1 MTYNFLWIR
10 TRLPHIWNGGLL
22 FFLVPSV
29 LFCFWVFIL
38 GASATSSQS
47 LITTALVKLHI
58 SSLYE
63 DAISYFFLL
72 TQVGSESCFFLSR
85 AKAQLGGLSG
95 HSRGVSTNEQQLE
108 VGLFSAAS
116 TIVLFFFLYIKH
128 CGALE
133 DVDTSLFHLKP
144 FKKCRLPCVN
154 TQLSVL
160 LPFWLRF
167 GSRTFEVWW
176 WRMWHLCVSSGW
188 IQVGSIL
195 SKAGSDSSLS
205 GELVSLQGRIF
216 SLDELTW
223 QG

>member
-1 MTYNFLWIR
+1 M
-10 TRLPHIWNGGLL
+10 
-22 FFLVPSV
+22 
-29 LFCFWVFIL
+29 
-38 GASATSSQS
+38 GASSSFLCPVCCSAFES
-47 LITTALVKLHI
+47 LSWEQVPLLPRVWLPLHWW
-58 SSLYE
+58 
-63 DAISYFFLL
+63 SYIFPLCMKMPFHIFFLL

-85 AKAQLGGLSG
+85 AKAQLGGLTG